1 MKIEV
6 TGISHK
12 SKVTHQS
19 SNVAVLSDK
28 VGSDDKES
36 TQRRRY
42 GLMSKKEANAKKKV
56 SAKRRPSFEIAED
69 YIELNFKPLIDVAK
83 EAEMPA
89 KERKKL
95 EKAKR
100 KQEKKANKVRH
111 PVRNAIIGILVLSCM
126 AIASGYWWWKT
137 SNLPVD
143 AKKTATYQFVVD
155 QGATSDQ
162 VAVALKKAG
171 FIRNELAFKFYVRLN
186 GNVIQAGTHVL
197 SPSYN
202 LHDVVERL
210 AKPVSDEK
218 DIQIPPGLTLNQLK
232 DVFRKYDYTDAEIE
246 TALSAH
252 YDSDILADK
261 PAEASL
267 EGYLYPDTYRIYND
281 DDLGVVINKAL
292 KQFSDVAQKNYLKAK
307 FASHGLSVY
316 QGITLA
322 SIVTREVSNE
332 TDQKMVAG
340 VFYNRIANGMQLGSD
355 VTFQYAY
362 KQGLCTENTPNC
374 DSPYNTRLN
383 AGLPP
388 GPIAN
393 PTLSA
398 LKAVAEPTDSNY
410 LYFVAGD
417 DGKTYYSET
426 ADQHNQAV
434 AQHCTTLCQ

>member
-6 TGISHK
+6 TGIEHK
-12 SKVTHQS
+12 HLKDRSNKPDKKSIRVEAASETSLVTKHAS
-19 SNVAVLSDK
+19 
-28 VGSDDKES
+28 
-36 TQRRRY
+36 
-42 GLMSKKEANAKKKV
+42 GLPMAKKRSPKKPA
-56 SAKRRPSFEIAED
+56 AKRRPSFEIAED
-69 YIELNFKPLIDVAK
+69 YIELNFKPIIDVEK
-83 EAEMPA
+83 EAAMPA

-95 EKAKR
+95 KKAKR
-100 KQEKKANKVRH
+100 KQEKKVNKVHH
-111 PVRNAIIGILVLSCM
+111 PVRNAIVGIFILVCM
-126 AIASGYWWWKT
+126 AVGSAYWWWKT

-143 AKKTATYQFVVD
+143 DKKTATYQFVVD
-155 QGATSDQ
+155 QGANSDQ
-162 VAVALKKAG
+162 IATALKKAG
-171 FIRNELAFKFYVRLN
+171 FIRNELAFRIYVRLN
-186 GNVIQAGTHVL
+186 GNIIQAGTHVL

-232 DVFRKYDYTDAEIE
+232 DVFRKYDYTDAEIQA
-246 TALSAH
+246 ALTAH
-252 YDSDILADK
+252 YDSDILVDK
-261 PAEASL
+261 PADASL

-281 DDLGVVINKAL
+281 DDLNVVINKAL
-292 KQFSDVAQKNYLKAK
+292 KQFSDVAQKNDLKAK
-307 FASHGLSVY
+307 FASHGLNLH

-322 SIVTREVSNE
+322 SIVTREVNNDA
-332 TDQKMVAG
+332 DQKMVAG
-340 VFYNRIANGMQLGSD
+340 VFYNRMAAGMTLGSD

-362 KQGLCTENTPNC
+362 KQGLCNENTPNC
-374 DSPYNTRLN
+374 NSPYNTRLN

-398 LKAVAEPTDSNY
+398 LKAVADPTDSSY
-410 LYFVAGD
+410 LFFVAGD